1 MLLSYPRIAVLITDA
16 TDNSNVRKVANT
28 VHRQPKPNAN
38 VKSPALSSVAS
49 HIRNPSANIS
59 AKKHMN
65 IVYVLNSSTA
75 QI

>member
-1 MLLSYPRIAVLITDA
+1 MDIIRMEREVVAMEIAVEFKYEQLKMLLSYPRIAVLITDA

-49 HIRNPSANIS
+49 HI
-59 AKKHMN
+59 
-65 IVYVLNSSTA
+65 
-75 QI
+75 